1 MPAPPKQ
8 RKVAIVGSRS
18 VGKSSL
24 AVQFVDGHFV
34 ESYYPTIENTFSKVI
49 RYKGQDYAT
58 EIVDTAGQDEYSI
71 LNSKHF
77 IGIHGYM
84 LTYSVSS
91 LPSFEMVQVIRDKIL
106 NHLGT
111 DWVPIVIVGNKS
123 DLRPEQRQVSQDDG
137 RKLAEKI
144 NCGWTEASA
153 RYNENVGKAF
163 ELLIAQIEKSQNPNE
178 APAGGKCILM

>member
-1 MPAPPKQ
+1 MPAPKQ

-34 ESYYPTIENTFSKVI
+34 DSYYPTIENTFSKTI
-49 RYKGQDYAT
+49 RHKGQDYAT

-84 LTYSVSS
+84 LVYSVSS
-91 LPSFEMVQVIRDKIL
+91 LPSFEMIQVIREKIL
-106 NHLGT
+106 NHLGSES
-111 DWVPIVIVGNKS
+111 VPIVIVGNKS
-123 DLRPEQRQVSQDDG
+123 DLRPEQRQVSPEEG
-137 RKLAEKI
+137 KKLSEKFQ
-144 NCGWTEASA
+144 CGWTEASA
-153 RYNENVGKAF
+153 RYNENVGRAF
-163 ELLIAQIEKSQNPNE
+163 ELLVAQIEKSQNPGE
-178 APAGGKCILM
+178 APTKGNCSLM